1 MRSTRISAPMPAGW
15 NTPDSV
21 AGIARLAADPE
32 KLDEM
37 APAAPRQG
45 ILDTTDRLADPVIR
59 VAGIAIRA

>member
-1 MRSTRISAPMPAGW
+1 MPAGW

-37 APAAPRQG
+37 ATAAPRQG
-45 ILDTTDRLADPVIR
+45 ILDTADRLADPVIR
-59 VAGIAIRA
+59 VVGIATRA